1 MFSTYSSRVAELLQ
15 KIESGEIALPDL
27 QRPFVWEDAKV
38 RNLLDSMN
46 KGFPVGY
53 VMLWDFPDDYD
64 AKPRSSAIAK
74 SGTRSVRS
82 LLIDGQQRLTALL
95 SAMDGIVVKD
105 KDYRDRRIRIS
116 FNPLAKAD
124 DGKQI
129 GQFEVWTSATEK
141 DPEWVSDITEVYKLA
156 AENPTTGVFM
166 FCQAYYSAVNASH
179 EKKGLALLTTEEQA
193 VVYNNINKLLGLR
206 NYTQT
211 NVIVP
216 DAHGDWLNQR
226 DDSYAKFM
234 RVDGKKTKESSIFL
248 NYSNGIKSGRDSW
261 VYNSSRNR
269 LCENIKTSINYF
281 NACVDNLLSNK
292 DYLPIKDD
300 AKIKWNETQD
310 TLFQKKEYA
319 QKFDLTKIRLS
330 VYRPFIPSFLYFDKF
345 WNLRQYQMTKIF
357 PESKSKN
364 LVICSSGVG
373 SKEYSCLM
381 VDHIPCLDFLEKTQC
396 FPRWLPGE
404 QTKGAEDTLD
414 FGEPSE
420 MPSGFSQE
428 ALPHFQAAYPGKPIT
443 EDDLFYY
450 IYGILHSEDYR
461 MRYANNLMKELPR
474 IPRVATYEQFMAFV
488 EAGQELA
495 RLHVHFEDVA
505 PYAGVKFEYTK
516 VGQPSYRVTQMK
528 WGKIKGKT
536 GNAAK
541 DKTTLIYNDWI
552 TVKNIPLEAQEYV
565 VNKKSALDW
574 VVERAC
580 VSIDKASG
588 IVNDFNDYA
597 AEMGSERYPLDL
609 FLKIITVSLET
620 MKIVKTLPKL
630 EIHPLDK

>member
-206 NYTQT
+206 NYNLPVVSIDRTASEEDVAEIFVRVNSGGQKLLEKNFIET
-211 NVIVP
+211 LLAVYDNDIHWKISQFCESARVP
-216 DAHGDWLNQR
+216 KDKSAYNHIIKPEPSHLIRAAVALGFDRARLKYSPEYTESQLTDEDFLKKEIKRLGADEQIDPTLGSLQMALFDETVEKKLIKPTFIIDYPTEISPLARASDVNPDITERFELFIAGRETANGFSELNDPDDQAARFRAQVERKGHGDDEAMYYDADYVTALEYGLPPTAGCGIGIDRFMMLLTDAPTIR
-226 DDSYAKFM
+226 D
-234 RVDGKKTKESSIFL
+234 V
-248 NYSNGIKSGRDSW
+248 
-261 VYNSSRNR
+261 
-269 LCENIKTSINYF
+269 
-281 NACVDNLLSNK
+281 LLF
-292 DYLPIKDD
+292 P
-300 AKIKWNETQD
+300 A
-310 TLFQKKEYA
+310 
-319 QKFDLTKIRLS
+319 
-330 VYRPFIPSFLYFDKF
+330 
-345 WNLRQYQMTKIF
+345 LR
-357 PESKSKN
+357 PESKN
-364 LVICSSGVG
+364 
-373 SKEYSCLM
+373 
-381 VDHIPCLDFLEKTQC
+381 
-396 FPRWLPGE
+396 
-404 QTKGAEDTLD
+404 
-414 FGEPSE
+414 
-420 MPSGFSQE
+420 
-428 ALPHFQAAYPGKPIT
+428 
-443 EDDLFYY
+443 
-450 IYGILHSEDYR
+450 
-461 MRYANNLMKELPR
+461 
-474 IPRVATYEQFMAFV
+474 
-488 EAGQELA
+488 
-495 RLHVHFEDVA
+495 
-505 PYAGVKFEYTK
+505 
-516 VGQPSYRVTQMK
+516 
-528 WGKIKGKT
+528 
-536 GNAAK
+536 
-541 DKTTLIYNDWI
+541 
-552 TVKNIPLEAQEYV
+552 
-565 VNKKSALDW
+565 
-574 VVERAC
+574 
-580 VSIDKASG
+580 
-588 IVNDFNDYA
+588 
-597 AEMGSERYPLDL
+597 
-609 FLKIITVSLET
+609 
-620 MKIVKTLPKL
+620 
-630 EIHPLDK
+630 

>member
-330 VYRPFIPSFLYFDKF
+330 VYRHFIPSFLYFDKF